1 LHEVFAT
8 EGDLGGSA
16 LWARAC
22 KAQQEAA
29 AAACERVAAD
39 VARTTGRI
47 VTIQPVVTDYN
58 VRISCDG
65 EFSNHESGFFVIGA
79 EEAAVKVADTVR
91 EILVEE
97 WGALWPQCKEHDT
110 ALEPHAVDG
119 SAVWD
124 CARGGHSYPI
134 GELAR
139 PASDGQGVRD
149 VHVP

>member
-22 KAQQEAA
+22 KAQQEVAA
-29 AAACERVAAD
+29 TACERVATD

-91 EILVEE
+91 DILVDE
-97 WGALWPQCKEHDT
+97 WGALWPQCKEHQT
-110 ALEPHAVDG
+110 ALEPYAVDG

-124 CARGGHSYPI
+124 CARGGHSYRI

-139 PASDGQGVRD
+139 PASDGQGVRG